1 MNKNKWYEVLRK
13 HHEMYPEMGLM
24 DYYKLM
30 HQSVFGPKHLLSK
43 PNKDQLVHYLERELN
58 EMTFDLHHEVLEYI
72 GNDFYR
78 VYLHAITLNLIS
90 KEVLIDA
97 FYQSMV
103 MDLESDAELFKKMDE
118 SLHVLKAFLKDKEL
132 MQEEHAFDEFMTE
145 LKDKKYPAIHH
156 SDSYNQKY
164 QPHYRV
170 IHKSYLEP
178 LLKHHE
184 PVRILVLSDIH
195 LKSDQL
201 LEVNRLKTAILCS
214 LELKNGL
221 DAICVVGD
229 FTESGSDIEYAIFKD
244 TIKTNLPKETKMIVS
259 IGNHENLRSESDPHQ
274 KFEDSF
280 LYQVDHTF
288 DVKEYTVI
296 TLGTSKAETI
306 SHKQLAWLDEE
317 LRKATL
323 KNPFKPIFF
332 LHHYPAFHEV
342 SYSVMG
348 GQPVLYDILKKYPHV
363 IHISGH
369 THPDLRD
376 ERILAIKPF
385 VSYNNGSLSW
395 QIYRDEAYVKKEN
408 RKATGQFSIIEVCGS
423 DEVHI
428 ERYELNDET
437 NQCSMIGAP
446 FILHMP
452 YSPLKD

>member
-13 HHEMYPEMGLM
+13 HHEMYPAMGLT
-24 DYYKLM
+24 DDYKLM

-43 PNKDQLVHYLERELN
+43 PNKNQLVHYLERELT
-58 EMTFDLHHEVLEYI
+58 EMTIDLHHEVLEYI

-78 VYLHAITLNLIS
+78 VYLHAINLNLIS
-90 KEVLIDA
+90 KEALIDA
-97 FYQSMV
+97 FYQSMI
-103 MDLESDAELFKKMDE
+103 MDLGSETELFKKMDE
-118 SLHVLKAFLKDKEL
+118 SLHILKAFLKDEEL
-132 MQEEHAFDEFMTE
+132 MQEEHTFDESMND
-145 LKDKKYPAIHH
+145 LKLNKYPAIHH
-156 SDSYNQKY
+156 SDSYKKKY

-195 LKSDQL
+195 LKSDQSI
-201 LEVNRLKTAILCS
+201 EANRLKTAILRS

-221 DAICVVGD
+221 DAIYVVGD
-229 FTESGSDIEYAIFKD
+229 FTESGSDLEYAIFKD
-244 TIKTNLPKETKMIVS
+244 IIKQNLPKETKLIVS

-274 KFEDSF
+274 KFNESF
-280 LYQVDHTF
+280 KYQIDHTF
-288 DVKEYTVI
+288 DVKGYTAI
-296 TLGTSKAETI
+296 TLGTTKAETI
-306 SHKQLAWLDEE
+306 SHKQLVWLDEE
-317 LRKATL
+317 LHKATL
-323 KNPFKPIFF
+323 KHPFKPVFF
-332 LHHYPAFHEV
+332 IHHYPAFQEV

-348 GQPVLYDILKKYPHV
+348 GQPILYDILKKYPRV

-395 QIYRDEAYVKKEN
+395 QIYRDEFYVKKEN
-408 RKATGQFSIIEVCGS
+408 RKAAGQFSIIEVNGM
-423 DEVHI
+423 DEILI

-437 NQCSMIGAP
+437 KQCNMIGRP
-446 FILHMP
+446 FMLNIAFT
-452 YSPLKD
+452 S